1 MGILDQLKGAGDM
14 LKGMSPDQI
23 KELMEKAKESQHMMQ
38 SYIRDEV
45 ERIIKERD
53 LVSRDEVRRMLDR

>member
-1 MGILDQLKGAGDM
+1 MGILDQLKGAGEM

-38 SYIRDEV
+38 SYIKEEV

-53 LVSRDEVRRMLDR
+53 LVSRKDVERMING